1 MRPTPTPTTRP
12 RALFAMGRRHRDALF
27 APAETARLTAYVDID
42 PDHVAESLA
51 AEPALGETEVLITSW
66 GCPVLDEE
74 VLARAP
80 ALKAIVHAAGSV
92 KHHVTQACWDRGLV
106 VSSAAAANAVPVAEY
121 TVAAVLFANKRV
133 LEIGGLYREHRS
145 PLDWSRHFP
154 GFGNYRRTVGLVG
167 ASLVGRKVIE
177 LLRPYDLDILLADP
191 HVSTLRAASMGVR
204 RVELDELV
212 SASDVVSLHA
222 PALPETR
229 HLLDARR
236 LALMRDGATL
246 INTARGSLVD
256 TDALT
261 AEATSG
267 RIHAVIDVTEPEVLP
282 PTSPLYSLPNVL
294 LTPHI
299 AGSLGGE
306 LHRITGSVLDEIERY
321 CSGEPFAHAVHHAAL
336 ATSA

>member
-1 MRPTPTPTTRP
+1 MRPTPTTRP

-27 APAETARLTAYVDID
+27 APAEIQRLTAYVDID
-42 PDHVAESLA
+42 PDHVAEELTE
-51 AEPALGETEVLITSW
+51 EPALEHAEILITSW

-74 VLARAP
+74 VLTRAP

-92 KHHVTQACWDRGLV
+92 KHHVTQACWDRGLL

-121 TVAAVLFANKRV
+121 TVAAILFANKRV
-133 LEIGGLYREHRS
+133 LDIGGLYRDHRAA
-145 PLDWSRHFP
+145 LDWSQHFP
-154 GFGNYRRTVGLVG
+154 GFGNYRRTVGVVG

-177 LLRPYDLDILLADP
+177 LLRPYDVDVLLADP
-191 HVSTLRAASMGVR
+191 HVSTLRAAAMGVR

-222 PALPETR
+222 PALPETH
-229 HLLDARR
+229 HLLDACR

-256 TDALT
+256 TEALT

-282 PTSPLYSLPNVL
+282 TTSPLYSLPNVL

-306 LHRITGSVLDEIERY
+306 LHRITSSALDEVERY
-321 CSGEPFAHAVHHAAL
+321 CAGEPFAHAVHQAAL

>member
-1 MRPTPTPTTRP
+1 MRPTPTARP
-12 RALFAMGRRHRDALF
+12 RALFAMGRRHRDAMF
-27 APAETARLTAYVDID
+27 PPAEIQRLTAYVDID
-42 PDHVAESLA
+42 PDHVAESLTD
-51 AEPALGETEVLITSW
+51 EPALADVEILITSW

-121 TVAAVLFANKRV
+121 TVAAILFANKRV
-133 LEIGGLYREHRS
+133 LEIGGLYRGHRS

-154 GFGNYRRTVGLVG
+154 GFGNYRRTVGIVG

-191 HVSTLRAASMGVR
+191 YVSALRATAMGAR

-212 SASDVVSLHA
+212 EASDVASLHA
-222 PALPETR
+222 PELPETR
-229 HLLDARR
+229 HLMDARR
-236 LALMRDGATL
+236 LGLMRDGATL

-261 AEATSG
+261 AEAVGG

-282 PTSPLYSLPNVL
+282 ATSPLYSLPNVL

-306 LHRITGSVLDEIERY
+306 LHRITSSALDEIERY
-321 CSGEPFAHAVHHAAL
+321 CSGKPFAHAVRHAAL